1 MCIICYKP
9 AGANFPTKTQ
19 YKTMFRQ
26 NPDGAGFMF
35 RRAGQDTVTIKK
47 GFMSYSAFRQ
57 ALAAEKLTT
66 ADIVAFHFR
75 IATHGGVNK
84 EMTQPFPL
92 SNKKRAL
99 TATTYTSDTGIMHNG
114 IISMCNDA
122 RKLSDTAQFIAQY
135 MTRLCPQDKPLSRRY
150 DDITLNI
157 IEACIGSR
165 MLILTGAGDAH
176 ILGRG
181 WITDGDLIF
190 SNDSYIDHLKAWKKS
205 RKSSAL
211 YDWGVYGIYGD
222 GGWYDEEPT
231 AQDFVNYCDGSCETC
246 RLYSYC
252 WDTKAPTDYGIN
264 SN

>member
-9 AGANFPTKTQ
+9 AGANFPTKNQ

-35 RRAGQDTVTIKK
+35 RRAGADTVTIKK
-47 GFMSYSAFRQ
+47 GFMSYSAFRN
-57 ALAAEKLTT
+57 ALAAEKLTP
-66 ADIVAFHFR
+66 ADDVAFHFR
-75 IATHGGVNK
+75 IATHGGINK

-99 TATTYTSDTGIMHNG
+99 TAMTYTSDTGIMHNG
-114 IISMCNDA
+114 IISLCGDA
-122 RKLSDTAQFIAQY
+122 RKLSDTAQFVAQY
-135 MTRLCPQDKPLSRRY
+135 MTRLCPADKPLNRRY

-157 IEACIGSR
+157 IEACIDSR
-165 MLILTGAGDAH
+165 MLILTGTGDAH

-190 SNDSYIDHLKAWKKS
+190 SNDSYIDRWKSYKKN
-205 RKSSAL
+205 RKNAV
-211 YDWGVYGIYGD
+211 YDWGVYGTY
-222 GGWYDEEPT
+222 GGWYDDEPT
-231 AQDFVNYCDGSCETC
+231 AQEFSDWCTGECDECKLHNYCYGTD
-246 RLYSYC
+246 
-252 WDTKAPTDYGIN
+252 APTDYGIN